1 MKRFV
6 GCLLIGL
13 FLSGIAL
20 YANTNNQQR
29 PYSLNYNRIGIN
41 LPIALNETLKQDKYP
56 LGERYLAEHL
66 KEDFINNGYEVEI
79 FAIEDVLLSTNY
91 KAGFEVYMR
100 SFPELEMTDYHSVFD
115 KDKIAVLMETIPY
128 KLEQVKNADIIF
140 TGSIKKNE
148 EYRKLGINSYFIP
161 QFTKLDH
168 FYPAYKEEY
177 KSKILYVANQWPD
190 FEMRKTV
197 RYAINNNIEIDI
209 YGTNWDDKLDEKSRY
224 LLKANQLSNDELKYY
239 YSSADIVLNDT
250 REDMIEAGFVSNR
263 IFDVTACGGFIISD
277 YIEGIEEIYGD
288 AIPMYKTEEEFV
300 ALIKYYLEHE
310 EERRE
315 KALKAHEITKK
326 YFSSDKVVARMLEI
340 MKGYVLEKNL
350 M

>member
-1 MKRFV
+1 MKLIIGWLLV
-6 GCLLIGL
+6 GV
-13 FLSGIAL
+13 FLCSIAL
-20 YANTNNQQR
+20 YANTYNR
-29 PYSLNYNRIGIN
+29 YDPYKLNYNRIGIN
-41 LPIALNETLKQDKYP
+41 LPISKNKTLELAKYP

-66 KEDFINNGYEVEI
+66 MEEFINNGYEVKI

-100 SFPELEMTDYHSVFD
+100 SYPELKIQDYHSVFD
-115 KDKIAVLMETIPY
+115 EDKIAVLFETIPY

-140 TGSIKKNE
+140 TGSIKRNNE
-148 EYRKLGINSYFIP
+148 LKKMGLNSYFLP

-190 FEMRKTV
+190 SEMRKTV
-197 RYAINNNIEIDI
+197 RYAINNGIDIDI
-209 YGTNWDDKLDEKSRY
+209 YGANWGEKLDEKSKH
-224 LLKANQLSNDELKYY
+224 LLKADQISNDDLKYY

-250 REDMIEAGFVSNR
+250 REDMIEEGFISNR

-288 AIPMYKTEEEFV
+288 AIPMYKKEEEFV
-300 ALIKYYLEHE
+300 KLIKYYLEHE

-326 YFSSDKVVARMLEI
+326 YFSSDKVVAKMLEI
-340 MKGYVLEKNL
+340 MKGYALEKNL